1 MALSPQTLVVTMAL
15 ILPGFPEH
23 GNAPT
28 VSFGAEL
35 PLYWS
40 IVDNYEWAYQYE
52 ARARFGLFRINRTAR
67 ETPDGS
73 FPRRMT
79 EGARAMQAV
88 IALRDAEAGAARLR
102 PDAPW

>member
-52 ARARFGLFRINRTAR
+52 ARARFGLFRINRTPVNAR
-67 ETPDGS
+67 RELSAADDGRGAGHAGS
-73 FPRRMT
+73 HRLARRR
-79 EGARAMQAV
+79 GWCC
-88 IALRDAEAGAARLR
+88 AAS
-102 PDAPW
+102 P